1 MASTA
6 TVIVTLVSSVVGSSA
21 LASFVQWLLGRL
33 DKRNGLEKAIADSPT
48 IKSIELELYRQTLF
62 AKPKSRAEHEHQLDV
77 GDAYLKLGGN
87 GAGHARLDQLKADY
101 QRRLT
106 ADDWAY

>member
-1 MASTA
+1 M
-6 TVIVTLVSSVVGSSA
+6 TVTLAVTLVSSVVGSSA
-21 LASFVQWLLGRL
+21 LTSLVQWLLGRL
-33 DKRNGLEKAIADSPT
+33 DKRNGLEKAIAESPT
-48 IKSIELELYRQTLF
+48 ELELYRQTLF

-87 GAGHARLDQLKADY
+87 GAGHARLDQLSADY

-106 ADDWAY
+106 ADDWTY

>member
-1 MASTA
+1 M
-6 TVIVTLVSSVVGSSA
+6 TVALAVTLVSSVIGSSA
-21 LASFVQWLLGRL
+21 LTSFVQWLLGRL
-33 DKRNGLEKAIADSPT
+33 DKRNGLEKAIAESPT

-87 GAGHARLDQLKADY
+87 GAVHARLGQLKADY
-101 QRRLT
+101 QRRLVS
-106 ADDWAY
+106 DDWAY

>member
-1 MASTA
+1 M
-6 TVIVTLVSSVVGSSA
+6 TVALAVTLVSSVIGSSA
-21 LASFVQWLLGRL
+21 LTSFVQWLLGRL
-33 DKRNGLEKAIADSPT
+33 DKRDGLEKAIAESPT

-101 QRRLT
+101 QRRLVS
-106 ADDWAY
+106 DDWVY